1 MAKHG
6 GYAAIALAAAIALVA
21 PSNAAPFAV
30 VSSDQ
35 GDLDRLRLMTP
46 SAFQART
53 TLSDDA
59 LDRIATLTT
68 TDGFVEHRSFGERT
82 PDDVFLRA
90 FIDKTTGQARY
101 QVYVSIRYR
110 AYTWAHWDSA
120 TYEATGGPL
129 SARVDR
135 IARLRTVCRRGWICP
150 RSETIGLRIAGSVLR
165 QQADRYTPG
174 VMTPWHFKV
183 TAKAGGERIL
193 MLSTAEI
200 AGMLMAVDAY
210 RADHHL
216 PQS

>member
-6 GYAAIALAAAIALVA
+6 GYAALALAAAIALVA
-21 PSNAAPFAV
+21 PSHAAPFAAL
-30 VSSDQ
+30 SGDR

-46 SAFQART
+46 AAFQART

-68 TDGFVEHRSFGERT
+68 TDGFVEHRSFGGRA

-90 FIDKTTGQARY
+90 FIDKTTGRVSY

-110 AYTWAHWDSA
+110 SYSWAHWDSA

-129 SARVDR
+129 SAHVDR

-150 RSETIGLRIAGSVLR
+150 RSETVGLRITGAVLR
-165 QQADRYTPG
+165 QQAERYTPG
-174 VMTPWHFKV
+174 VTTPWHFKV
-183 TAKAGGERIL
+183 TAKSGGERIL

-210 RADHHL
+210 RAGHHL

>member
-6 GYAAIALAAAIALVA
+6 GYAAIALAAATALVVPSHAA
-21 PSNAAPFAV
+21 PSAV
-30 VSSDQ
+30 LSSNQ
-35 GDLDRLRLMTP
+35 GDVDRLRLMTP

-59 LDRIATLTT
+59 LDRVATLTST
-68 TDGFVEHRSFGERT
+68 NGFVEHRSFGGHA

-90 FIDKTTGQARY
+90 FIDKTTGQVSY
-101 QVYVSIRYR
+101 QVYASIRYR
-110 AYTWAHWDSA
+110 AYSWVRWDSA
-120 TYEATGGPL
+120 TYEAPGGPL

-135 IARLRTVCRRGWICP
+135 IARLRTVCQRGWICP

-165 QQADRYTPG
+165 QQAELYIPG
-174 VMTPWHFKV
+174 VMTPWQFKV
-183 TAKAGGERIL
+183 TARAGGERIL

-210 RADHHL
+210 RVGHHL
-216 PQS
+216 PQP